1 MIFENVRNNIR
12 DFIRLLVGSTDNDFE
27 EDVIISNHLSM
38 LIASHLDIFDTVSYC
53 VDRKIKKIVR
63 SSDFALNCFAYAV
76 PEYLDVYS
84 KNLSWI
90 SRNQNVDGMSD
101 SFVKASCLFWA
112 MMSEFTIRIDD
123 ESYLSANDRFKLY
136 HYNFDVAVQSA
147 LALVSNKPV
156 TYSRKKGSR
165 VWNEVVHPSVLVRV
179 PEGLNKNCPLYNQMR
194 DYVCDNIISGDDYKK
209 CIIPTSWFIQL
220 LYLNCR
226 GI

>member
-38 LIASHLDIFDTVSYC
+38 LIASNLDIFDTVSYC

-90 SRNQNVDGMSD
+90 SG
-101 SFVKASCLFWA
+101 
-112 MMSEFTIRIDD
+112 SEP
-123 ESYLSANDRFKLY
+123 FK
-136 HYNFDVAVQSA
+136 A
-147 LALVSNKPV
+147 LAN
-156 TYSRKKGSR
+156 
-165 VWNEVVHPSVLVRV
+165 
-179 PEGLNKNCPLYNQMR
+179 
-194 DYVCDNIISGDDYKK
+194 VC
-209 CIIPTSWFIQL
+209 
-220 LYLNCR
+220 
-226 GI
+226 